1 MEDVLKK
8 KRAPLTIQ
16 LIVNM
21 VSLVAGT
28 ILLCAFINST
38 CLERFYVYKKENS
51 IIDGFKIIN
60 KAANNNYLSSSKFDI
75 KFESICANK
84 NLTIAIVGSDKT
96 TIRSS
101 STNEPYI
108 FMQINDMIYGDDD
121 NAVVLKKEKN
131 YVLQKRFD
139 DRMNAYFLTLYGK
152 LGDGSTIF
160 MRTPLES
167 IRESAQLTNFFFEC
181 VGGLAVI
188 GSAIVIIFV
197 SRRISRPILQLSKI
211 SKEITNLNFDAK
223 YKSYMLS
230 SRETDELGNNMNILS
245 DTLQDVISELKEAN
259 NELMQDLEKKEKI
272 DEMRKEFLSNVSHE
286 LKTPLALIQ
295 GYAEGLKECINDDP
309 ESKDFYSDVIIDEA
323 GKMNKMVQKLLTLNQ
338 LEFGN
343 EMVEMKRFELG
354 ELIDG
359 VVNASSLMASQND
372 INIKFKIN
380 NPIYVWG
387 DEFKVEEVI
396 SNFLSNAIHYA
407 KNEKQIEINVEVKDD
422 IVRTTV
428 FNTGDLIPEEEIDKV
443 WIKFYKVDKARTREY
458 GGSGIGLS
466 IVKAIMDSFHQKC
479 GVENKK
485 NGVAFWME
493 LQKG

>member
-1 MEDVLKK
+1 MEDILKK

-16 LIVNM
+16 LIVTM
-21 VSLVAGT
+21 VGLVAGT
-28 ILLCAFINST
+28 VLLCAFINST
-38 CLERFYVYKKENS
+38 CLEHFYIYKKESS
-51 IIDGFKIIN
+51 IIEGFKVIN
-60 KAANNNYLSSSKFDI
+60 KAANDNYLSSSKFDI
-75 KFESICANK
+75 QFESLCANK

-101 STNEPYI
+101 STNESYI

-121 NAVVLKKEKN
+121 NAIVLKKEKN
-131 YVLQKRFD
+131 YVLQRRFD

-152 LGDGSTIF
+152 LNDGSTIF

-181 VGGLAVI
+181 VGGMCVI
-188 GSAIVIIFV
+188 GSTIIIIFI
-197 SRRISRPILQLSKI
+197 SKRISRPILQLSKI

-223 YKSYMLS
+223 YNSCMLS

-245 DTLQDVISELKEAN
+245 DTLQRVISELKEAN
-259 NELMQDLEKKEKI
+259 NELMRDLEKKEKI

-309 ESKDFYSDVIIDEA
+309 ESKEYYSEVIIDEA
-323 GKMNKMVQKLLTLNQ
+323 AKMNKMVQKLLTLNQ

-343 EMVEMKRFELG
+343 DMVEMKRFDLKELV
-354 ELIDG
+354 DG
-359 VVNASSLMASQND
+359 IVSTSSLMASQNGITITFD
-372 INIKFKIN
+372 EDK
-380 NPIYVWG
+380 PVYVWG

-407 KNEKQIEINVEVKDD
+407 KYDKKIEINIEAKEDV
-422 IVRTTV
+422 IRTTV
-428 FNTGDLIPEEEIDKV
+428 FNTGDLIPEEEIEKV

-466 IVKAIMDSFHQKC
+466 IVKAIMDSFRQKC
-479 GVENKK
+479 GVENRE

-493 LQKG
+493 LQRA